1 VFTQPSPKFTLLKSG
16 QRLRRLSQIISIKH
30 LNTSDEQQHLS
41 QLMGAE
47 YRESQSCFEVIK
59 NEGARRG
66 HRK

>member
-1 VFTQPSPKFTLLKSG
+1 VRCVHSAKPKVHPAEVRSTA
-16 QRLRRLSQIISIKH
+16 QIISIKH